1 MLEMRSAKNGLITD
15 TIVLTSLK
23 MVPFFPHLAHQL
35 GSLYQMFL
43 YCFYDGFVILLSS
56 LQYFQVFQ
64 LYLYWECTCE
74 CNRTIM
80 PRCTCGGESTALWKW
95 FTPSTFGWVLQIEL
109 ISLGFCSKWLLP
121 IKPSF
126 WPLNDYIEINSRF
139 MIFIFLKL
147 DFRNT
152 FTLKKYEGL
161 VQISP
166 FFLSTFLSLMVWILN
181 VLSTESMYLGLGP
194 SYWEL

>member
-1 MLEMRSAKNGLITD
+1 
-15 TIVLTSLK
+15 

-43 YCFYDGFVILLSS
+43 YCFYDGLVILLSS

-64 LYLYWECTCE
+64 LYLYWECIVNAIAPSCQGVHVE
-74 CNRTIM
+74 VR
-80 PRCTCGGESTALWKW
+80 
-95 FTPSTFGWVLQIEL
+95 TPSTFGWVLQIEL
-109 ISLGFCSKWLLP
+109 ISLDFCSKWLLP

-147 DFRNT
+147 DFQNT
-152 FTLKKYEGL
+152 FTLKKCEGL
-161 VQISP
+161 VQISV
-166 FFLSTFLSLMVWILN
+166 FFLSTFLSLMVWVLN
-181 VLSTESMYLGLGP
+181 VLSTESICLGLGP